1 MNLLIKVFFVFF
13 FSLSI
18 FTEREI
24 EFSLNSD
31 SIWRGLTQNNGNP
44 TLGMDL
50 NISLSNGLITGLWIE
65 SCCSESSSYPNREV
79 GFFLGYQK
87 NINNN
92 LNFLLSYTG
101 TNYPNSKS
109 DNYDELEFNF
119 SFFDFEISYFK
130 GLDNFPDYYELS
142 YNYDFLNNSLGL
154 SYGSFDPYKND
165 NSSNGKNYSVGIDSF
180 QEDFTL
186 SFFYY
191 YFNARSSSAYDDDG
205 FVFSISRKTSF

>member
-50 NISLSNGLITGLWIE
+50 NISLSNGLISGLWIE

-87 NINNN
+87 IINNN

-142 YNYDFLNNSLGL
+142 YNYDFLNNTLGL

-165 NSSNGKNYSVGIDSF
+165 NFSNGKNYSVGIDSF

-191 YFNARSSSAYDDDG
+191 YFNARSSSTYDDDG